1 MQMCRYFFRAFTLY
15 CVYSTCNLDLK
26 HEPSMEFWSTYFFRI
41 TKFNPK
47 THHSLEI
54 FQSTHY
60 FVVHPFFSRIFCG
73 KSANGFSCPH
83 SFWPIHKELIK
94 IAFSEL
100 KILFRSFC
108 TIFNGGECNAS
119 RNRMIGCFPWIYLDL
134 CSETTTFQCVFGK
147 RALCPPPPH
156 EQIQMHLHP
165 I

>member
-1 MQMCRYFFRAFTLY
+1 MNHRWNFEIHILYNFFELLN
-15 CVYSTCNLDLK
+15 SIQKLIILLK
-26 HEPSMEFWSTYFFRI
+26 FSNQHITSLCIHFF
-41 TKFNPK
+41 
-47 THHSLEI
+47 
-54 FQSTHY
+54 
-60 FVVHPFFSRIFCG
+60 RIFCG

-147 RALCPPPPH
+147 RVLFPPPSH
-156 EQIQMHLHP
+156 EQI
-165 I
+165 